1 MRRPLV
7 LAALCAF
14 AATPALS
21 AGAQTKDNVID
32 PGMSKT
38 QVIEH
43 LGQPQSLK
51 TSDTTLYMYYRNGCE
66 KTCGMNDVV
75 VLVHDKVV
83 DAIFRDPNRKYT
95 GESSSPTQI
104 SAAEARKTGAA
115 MAKGGTAA
123 PKAPPAS
130 GKAEVMPAPKPI
142 PAPPAAPAAVV
153 APGSAPPLGDSAGPA
168 PMKKDTMPKPKAD
181 TTAPKPPAE

>member
-7 LAALCAF
+7 LAALVVL
-14 AATPALS
+14 AASLAPR
-21 AGAQTKDNVID
+21 AGAQTKDNIID

-51 TSDTTLYMYYRNGCE
+51 TADTTLYMYYRNGCE

-75 VLVHDKVV
+75 ILVHDKVV

-104 SAAEARKTGAA
+104 TAAEAIKTGKEKHGGA
-115 MAKGGTAA
+115 MNVT
-123 PKAPPAS
+123 PPPPPNA
-130 GKAEVMPAPKPI
+130 GKAEVMPAPKPA
-142 PAPPAAPAAVV
+142 PAPPPPPA
-153 APGSAPPLGDSAGPA
+153 DSMP
-168 PMKKDTMPKPKAD
+168 KKDTSGV
-181 TTAPKPPAE
+181 KPPATADTAAKPPAA